1 MKLHRFSVF
10 GKGLAFA
17 ALSLLL
23 IIGAEGSRDG
33 AAQGVQLCLRVLIPS
48 LFPFMAVTQLM
59 IRSGLCRQLGAKL
72 QKPARLLFG
81 LSGTLAPV
89 LLLSL
94 LGGYPVGA
102 GGIAALYRKRM
113 IRAEEARHAA
123 LFMVCAGP
131 GFVISFVG
139 AVYQSRQTGLLF
151 FAAQVCAVLLSGVI
165 GGLFWRKAKNDS
177 VPENKTL
184 PLPFSQALVE
194 AVEAAARGM
203 FSVCAFVVLFSA
215 LTGILAQWIK
225 SPAVLSRVYLAAE
238 VCGAVTHGAKVLPPP
253 AVAFA
258 VGFGGLCVHCQ
269 LFAVLKDVGVRKGLF
284 FVFRII
290 QGLLTA
296 LFVQAGMRLSP
307 HTAAVFSTAA
317 AGDPALV
324 NESVLSGAVMLA
336 VTAGFCLSV
345 RQLKNR

>member
-1 MKLHRFSVF
+1 MKLHRISVF
-10 GKGLAFA
+10 GKGMAFA
-17 ALSLLL
+17 ALCLLL
-23 IIGAEGSRDG
+23 ILGAEGSRDG

-59 IRSGLCRQLGAKL
+59 IQSGLCQRLGAKL

-102 GGIAALYRKRM
+102 GGIAALYRKRT
-113 IRAEEARHAA
+113 ISAEEARHAA

-131 GFVISFVG
+131 GFVINFVG
-139 AVYQSRQTGLLF
+139 AVYKSRETGLLF
-151 FAAQVCAVLLSGVI
+151 FAAQVCAVLLSGII
-165 GGLFWRKAKNDS
+165 GGLFWRKTENNPVAEAKA
-177 VPENKTL
+177 L

-194 AVEAAARGM
+194 AVETAARGM

-215 LTGILAQWIK
+215 LTGILAQWVK
-225 SPAVLSRVYLAAE
+225 SPAVLNSVYLLAE
-238 VCGAVTHGAKVLPPP
+238 VCGAVTHGAKTLPPS

-284 FVFRII
+284 FVFRIM

-296 LFVQAGMRLSP
+296 LPVQAYMRLSP
-307 HTAAVFSTAA
+307 RTVAVFSTAA
-317 AGDPALV
+317 ADNPAPV
-324 NESVLSGAVMLA
+324 NGSVLSGAVMLA

>member
-1 MKLHRFSVF
+1 M
-10 GKGLAFA
+10 
-17 ALSLLL
+17 
-23 IIGAEGSRDG
+23 
-33 AAQGVQLCLRVLIPS
+33 
-48 LFPFMAVTQLM
+48 
-59 IRSGLCRQLGAKL
+59 
-72 QKPARLLFG
+72 
-81 LSGTLAPV
+81 
-89 LLLSL
+89 LLSL

-113 IRAEEARHAA
+113 ISAQEARHAA

-139 AVYQSRQTGLLF
+139 SVYQSRQTGLLF
-151 FAAQVCAVLLSGVI
+151 FAAQVCAVLLSGII
-165 GGLFWRKAKNDS
+165 GGLFWRKAENDS
-177 VPENKTL
+177 ILENKTL
-184 PLPFSQALVE
+184 SLPFSQALVE
-194 AVEAAARGM
+194 AVEAAAKGM

-225 SPAVLSRVYLAAE
+225 SPAVLSSVYLAAE
-238 VCGAVTHGAKVLPPP
+238 VCGAVTHGAKVLPP
-253 AVAFA
+253 ATVAFA

-269 LFAVLKDVGVRKGLF
+269 LLAVLKDVGVHKGLF

-307 HTAAVFSTAA
+307 RTAAVFSTAA